1 MNSSISWSDWL
12 SLFLHFCT
20 LSFLSVGG
28 AISTLPG
35 MHRFLVEERGW
46 LVDSQFTASVALAQA
61 APGPNILFVT
71 VLGWNAAGWAGAVAT
86 TVGIM
91 APSSVLVLFASSWVN
106 RNRTSRIVRAFTAG
120 LMPLTIGLM
129 LATGWLLARPFLD
142 ANLHLINMLG
152 LFALTLLVSL
162 KTKVAPVWLVLIGGV
177 LGALGWV

>member
-1 MNSSISWSDWL
+1 MSWADFFA
-12 SLFLHFCT
+12 LFLHFCL
-20 LSFLSVGG
+20 LSLLSVGG

-35 MHRFLVEERGW
+35 MHRFLVDEHGW
-46 LVDSQFTASVALAQA
+46 LSDSQFTASVALAQA

-71 VLGWNAAGWAGAVAT
+71 VLGWNAGGWAGALAT

-91 APSSVLVLFASSWVN
+91 APSSVLVLFAASWVN
-106 RNRTSRIVRAFTAG
+106 RNRQSRLVRAFTTG

-129 LATGWLLARPFLD
+129 LATGWLLAAPFLD

-152 LFALTLLVSL
+152 LFALTLVVML
-162 KTKVAPVWLVLIGGV
+162 KTRIAPVWLVLVGGL

>member
-1 MNSSISWSDWL
+1 MSSISGADFL
-12 SLFLHFCT
+12 ALFLHFCT
-20 LSFLSVGG
+20 LSLISVGG

-35 MHRFLVEERGW
+35 MHRFLVDERGW

-106 RNRTSRIVRAFTAG
+106 RNRDGRLVRAFTAG

-152 LFALTLLVSL
+152 LFALTLVVSL